1 MNTPSPAKDKKY
13 VPFIVAATIAI
24 PLVVTLLAFA
34 PKLSL
39 LGDFDYHILP
49 MLNAIINGTTFFV
62 LIAAVMA
69 IKNKNIALH
78 RTLMTTAIVLSVVFL
93 VSYVLFH
100 AATEPTKFEGTG
112 AVKGI
117 YYFILITHILLSAAI
132 VPLVLI
138 SYVRALTE
146 QFDRHRKIAKI
157 TFPLW
162 LYVTSTGVIVYLMI
176 APYYPQ

>member
-1 MNTPSPAKDKKY
+1 MSTNTGRDKKF
-13 VPFIVAATIAI
+13 VPLIVLATIAI

-34 PKLSL
+34 PKFSL
-39 LGDFDYHILP
+39 LGNFDYHILP
-49 MLNAIINGTTFFV
+49 MVNAIVNGTTFFI
-62 LIAAVMA
+62 LIAAVVA
-69 IKNKNIALH
+69 IKNNKIPLH
-78 RTLMTTAIVLSVVFL
+78 RALMTSAIVLSVVFL
-93 VSYVLFH
+93 VSYILFH
-100 AATEPTKFEGTG
+100 AATEPTPFGGTG
-112 AVKGI
+112 AVKGF

-138 SYVRALTE
+138 SYVRALTA

>member
-1 MNTPSPAKDKKY
+1 MNTQSPAKEKKY
-13 VPFIVAATIAI
+13 VPLIVAATIAI
-24 PLVVTLLAFA
+24 PLVVTLLAFS

-49 MLNAIINGTTFFV
+49 MVNAFINGTTFFI
-62 LIAAVMA
+62 LIAAVIA
-69 IKNKNIALH
+69 IKNKQIGLHRALMTSAIAL
-78 RTLMTTAIVLSVVFL
+78 SVAFL

-100 AATEPTKFEGTG
+100 AATEPTPFGGVG
-112 AVKGI
+112 ATKGI
-117 YYFILITHILLSAAI
+117 YYFILITHILLSAAV
-132 VPLVLI
+132 VPLVLV

-146 QFDRHRKIAKI
+146 QFDRHKKIAKI
-157 TFPLW
+157 TFPIW

>member
-1 MNTPSPAKDKKY
+1 MSTNTAKDKKF
-13 VPFIVAATIAI
+13 VPLIVIATIAI

-34 PKLSL
+34 PKFSL
-39 LGDFDYHILP
+39 LGNFDYHILP
-49 MLNAIINGTTFFV
+49 MVNAIINGTAFFV
-62 LIAAVMA
+62 LIAAVIA
-69 IKNKNIALH
+69 IKNKKILLH
-78 RTLMTTAIVLSVVFL
+78 RALMTSAIVLSVIFL
-93 VSYVLFH
+93 VSYILFH
-100 AATEPTKFEGTG
+100 AATEPTPFGGTG

-138 SYVRALTE
+138 SYFRALTA